1 MCNLLPS
8 FYCLDYQY
16 HAKYMNPF
24 IRYISLLFFSVILS
38 LAEAQIDTIRDYS
51 QADKKARSV
60 SRQQAQS
67 VDTLVKVLTSGFDN
81 DHDKFRSIFTWTI
94 NHLQFDEAAYKNNN
108 RRLNKNIG
116 DILRRRKAVCFGY
129 AQLIQH
135 LSQKAGIE
143 CHVVSGYASTNPL
156 KRRRLSN
163 INHAWNVVLLEGQ
176 WHVLDATWQKTKS
189 IKLTQNQQAE
199 RNLKDYFLMPPE
211 LFIRDH
217 LPADPMWQLLP
228 CRITMHNFKADIPYE
243 NIPKTDSLCEE
254 INVSINKWKQL
265 NLWERKI
272 ESARKSYTFNP
283 IPENADELAAT
294 YLDYEATLSIKADSL
309 KLINDMEALIPI
321 QIKMVELCDCAAK
334 SGRLFDNQK
343 ENCAY
348 NKMNAAIALYRN
360 NEDEN
365 ADIQQQVINY
375 LEAAQAELS
384 ALPENILIG
393 QAIATCSHYLE
404 VVKSKF

>member
-1 MCNLLPS
+1 M
-8 FYCLDYQY
+8 
-16 HAKYMNPF
+16 
-24 IRYISLLFFSVILS
+24 FFSVILS
-38 LAEAQIDTIRDYS
+38 FADAQIDIIHDYTL
-51 QADKKARSV
+51 ADKRAQSV

-67 VDTLVKVLTSGFDN
+67 VDTLVKALTSEFDN
-81 DHDKFRSIFTWTI
+81 DYDKFRSIFTWTI

-108 RRLNKNIG
+108 RRLNKNID

-163 INHAWNVVLLEGQ
+163 VNHAWNVVLLEGQ
-176 WHVLDATWQKTKS
+176 WYILDATWQKTKS
-189 IKLTQNQQAE
+189 IKLSSNQQKE
-199 RNLKDYFLMPPE
+199 KKPKDYFLMPPE

-217 LPADPMWQLLP
+217 LPADPMWQLLSCP
-228 CRITMHNFKADIPYE
+228 ITMHDFKADIPYAS
-243 NIPKTDSLCEE
+243 IPKTDSLCVD
-254 INVSINKWKQL
+254 IQVNINKWKQL
-265 NLWERKI
+265 NPWERKI
-272 ESARKSYTFNP
+272 ESARKSYLFNP

-294 YLDYEATLSIKADSL
+294 YLDYEATISIKADSL
-309 KLINDMEALIPI
+309 KLVDNMEALIPL
-321 QIKMVELCDCAAK
+321 QIKMVELCNCAAK
-334 SGRLFDNQK
+334 AGRLFDNQK

-348 NKMNAAIALYRN
+348 NKMNVAIALYRN
-360 NEDEN
+360 NEEDN
-365 ADIQQQVINY
+365 PTIQQQVINY
-375 LEAAQAELS
+375 LETAQAELS

-393 QAIATCSHYLE
+393 QAIATCSQYLE